1 MSTLV
6 SQKRDLRKILTN
18 KRDIIKKNAT
28 VEFNYNVFKQLK
40 ELIDFEKINDVAS
53 FASIRSEIS
62 TTQLNNEI
70 IELGKKLSFP
80 VIVKNSNQLIFK
92 RINSNSTFKLG
103 KFNIPEPV
111 NDKNDIIPQLFFV
124 PCLGF
129 DLQGFRLGYGGGFY
143 DRTFANLKKLN
154 FNFYSVGFA
163 FDDQKEE
170 KLPKEIFDYKLDF
183 VLTEKE
189 LYKFL

>member
-6 SQKRDLRKILTN
+6 SQKRDLRKILTK

-40 ELIDFEKINDVAS
+40 KFIDFEKINDVAS

-62 TTQLNNEI
+62 TTQLNKEI
-70 IELGKKLSFP
+70 IELGKNLSFP
-80 VIVKNSNQLIFK
+80 VIVKNSNQLKFK
-92 RINSNSTFKLG
+92 RSNLKSTFKLG

-111 NDKNDIIPQLFFV
+111 NDKNDVIPQLFFV

-129 DLQGFRLGYGGGFY
+129 DLQGFRLGY
-143 DRTFANLKKLN
+143 
-154 FNFYSVGFA
+154 
-163 FDDQKEE
+163 EE
-170 KLPKEIFDYKLDF
+170 DFMIELLP
-183 VLTEKE
+183 T
-189 LYKFL
+189 

>member
-1 MSTLV
+1 MFKFFSVGGSLNYNFGKFSYEKYNQYDNINYGIYSNSSSEITG
-6 SQKRDLRKILTN
+6 
-18 KRDIIKKNAT
+18 
-28 VEFNYNVFKQLK
+28 FNY
-40 ELIDFEKINDVAS
+40 I
-53 FASIRSEIS
+53 IS
-62 TTQLNNEI
+62 SSLTIPLNNEI
-70 IELGKKLSFP
+70 IELGKNLSFP
-80 VIVKNSNQLIFK
+80 VIVKNSNQLKFK
-92 RINSNSTFKLG
+92 RSNLKSTFKLG

-111 NDKNDIIPQLFFV
+111 NDKNDVIPQLFFV

-163 FDDQKEE
+163 FDDQKQE